1 MGKDRTEYN
10 KQYYEAHKE
19 EKKKYYEEHKEHY
32 KQYRE
37 AHKEEI
43 KKYHKDRK
51 EYYKQYYEAHKE
63 EKQKYYEE
71 YYKVNLNKIQQ
82 RNKKYNDTHKDER
95 KQYNID
101 YRKNS
106 IINPEGYTIY
116 CYINKLNGK
125 RYIGKTK
132 QMLRFRKRDGY
143 RDNKELNYILQ
154 KYGWDLFDTEILLS
168 GLTSEE
174 ATYFEKKLIKIFNT
188 TDSNY
193 GYNKQVG

>member
-1 MGKDRTEYN
+1 MT
-10 KQYYEAHKE
+10 
-19 EKKKYYEEHKEHY
+19 
-32 KQYRE
+32 
-37 AHKEEI
+37 
-43 KKYHKDRK
+43 KDRK

-63 EKQKYYEE
+63 EKKRYYEE
-71 YYKVNLNKIQQ
+71 HKEEKKSYYKEYSKEY
-82 RNKKYNDTHKDER
+82 RDTHKDKLQQLNKE
-95 KQYNID
+95 

-106 IINPEGYTIY
+106 IINPDGYTIY

-132 QMLRFRKRDGY
+132 QMMRFRKRDGY
-143 RDNKELNYILQ
+143 RTNKELNYILQ
-154 KYGWDLFDTEILLS
+154 KYGWDLFDTEIFLS

-193 GYNKQVG
+193 GYNKHIG